1 MARSPSRHI
10 VFFHPDLGIGG
21 AERLVVDAAVGLQKR
36 GHRVTIF
43 TSHCDPKHCFE
54 EARDGTLDVRVR
66 GNNVVPPYILGRFA
80 IVCAIL
86 RQLHVLVQISLSGE
100 LARLRADVFFVDQ
113 LSACIPLLRWLQSR
127 APILFYCHFPD
138 KLLAQRRGLV
148 KRLYR
153 IPFDRLEEWT
163 TGAADGLVVNSR
175 FTRLH
180 FEKAFPRLSARRP
193 AVVYPCVD
201 TRVEKDASAGAGA
214 GATDGKNLD
223 KHALLWKGKKL
234 VLSINRFERKKG
246 VELAI
251 KAFAAIRPEAR
262 GDARLVVAGG
272 YDPRVQENVGY
283 HRDLVQLAESL
294 GLRVATIKNMVTAL
308 RVSSEVEV
316 LFLLSIPA
324 SFKDLLLRSARLL
337 VYTPADEHFGIVPLE
352 AMLKGVPVLAA
363 NSGGPLESVVEGETG
378 WLRDA
383 DDPTQWTAV
392 VARALSRASDV
403 DMHRMSQNGPRRV
416 ATEFSRD
423 KMAERLEA
431 EMQAIGRQARP
442 SLVVPLAVSFLG
454 VVGLLGVALAWGT
467 PSLWGG

>member
-1 MARSPSRHI
+1 M
-10 VFFHPDLGIGG
+10 
-21 AERLVVDAAVGLQKR
+21 
-36 GHRVTIF
+36 
-43 TSHCDPKHCFE
+43 
-54 EARDGTLDVRVR
+54 
-66 GNNVVPPYILGRFA
+66 
-80 IVCAIL
+80 
-86 RQLHVLVQISLSGE
+86 LVQISLSGE

-262 GDARLVVAGG
+262 GDARLVVAGSPPSASFLRNPYGDSSLMLTSQEGG